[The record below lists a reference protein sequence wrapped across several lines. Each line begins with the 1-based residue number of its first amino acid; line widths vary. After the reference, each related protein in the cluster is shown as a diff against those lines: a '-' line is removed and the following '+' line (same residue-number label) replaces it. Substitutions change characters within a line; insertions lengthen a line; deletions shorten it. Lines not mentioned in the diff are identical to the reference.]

1 MKSELSKTWVF
12 RYAPDSPDFIGG
24 KGSEKM
30 RFVAEPVAR
39 LIEEFNKL
47 PGIGPKS
54 AQRLAYHL
62 LRGSD
67 EEATSLAEAIL
78 TLKEKIKLCSVCFNI
93 TDCDPCL
100 ICQDTERDHSRICV
114 VEKPSDILPLERT
127 GKYNGVYHVVHGT
140 ISPAQGIGP
149 EELKIKELL
158 ARLQDGSATEVIVA
172 TNPNVES
179 ETLAMYLQRII
190 TPLGIRVTRLARGL
204 PFGAELEYADDLTL
218 GQALENRRDF

>member
-1 MKSELSKTWVF
+1 
-12 RYAPDSPDFIGG
+12 
-24 KGSEKM
+24 M

-54 AQRLAYHL
+54 AQRLTYHL
-62 LRGSD
+62 LRSPD
-67 EEATSLAEAIL
+67 EEAKALAEAIL
-78 TLKEKIKLCSVCFNI
+78 TLKEKLRLCSVCFNI

-100 ICQDTERDHSRICV
+100 VCQDKERDHSKICV

-127 GKYNGVYHVVHGT
+127 GKYNGVYHVLHGT
-140 ISPAQGIGP
+140 ISPTQGIGP
-149 EELKIKELL
+149 EELKMKELL
-158 ARLQDGSATEVIVA
+158 ARLKDGSVTEVIVA

-179 ETLAMYLQRII
+179 ETMAMYLQRII
-190 TPLGIRVTRLARGL
+190 APLGIHITRLARGL

-218 GQALENRRDF
+218 GQALENRQAF

>member
-1 MKSELSKTWVF
+1 
-12 RYAPDSPDFIGG
+12 
-24 KGSEKM
+24 M
-30 RFVAEPVAR
+30 RFIAEPVAR
-39 LIEEFNKL
+39 VVEEFNKL

-62 LRGSD
+62 LRSPD
-67 EEATSLAEAIL
+67 EESKALAEAIL
-78 TLKEKIKLCSVCFNI
+78 TLKEKIKLCSICFNI

-100 ICQDTERDHSRICV
+100 VCQNKERDHSRICV

-127 GKYNGVYHVVHGT
+127 GKYNGVYHVLHGT
-140 ISPAQGIGP
+140 ISPTQGVGP
-149 EELKIKELL
+149 EELKVKELL
-158 ARLQDGSATEVIVA
+158 ARLKDGSISEVIVA

-179 ETLAMYLQRII
+179 ETMAMYLHQII

-218 GQALENRRDF
+218 GQALENRREF